1 MSEPPEDRR
10 ETDPPK
16 GTNALA
22 MVAGALIALLAL
34 FGVFAMVTRCAGA

>member
-22 MVAGALIALLAL
+22 MVAGALIALFAL
-34 FGVFAMVTRCAGA
+34 FGVFVLATRCSGA

>member
-16 GTNALA
+16 ETNALA
-22 MVAGALIALLAL
+22 MVAGALFALLAL
-34 FGVFAMVTRCAGA
+34 FGVIVMLQRCGGA